1 MHIMKEVKKTMT
13 KSSYLGIDLFAGSGG
28 ISYGLSQAGFDM
40 RLGIEIDPNFAVTL
54 KENNK
59 NMKVVVSDIRVI
71 DPAEVVKSSGLRKKD
86 INLIVG
92 GPPCQGFSQSNRR
105 SRNLDNPLN
114 NLYKEFFR
122 FIRVLQPQVFLLENV
137 AGLKTLHRGAV
148 FQDILKTGEK
158 VGYYVQWDVVN
169 AEDFGVPQR
178 RKRIIFIGTKQK
190 TDNLFYVK
198 KNKPVTVRS
207 ALDDLPIL
215 ENGNAVGESK
225 YSQDGKLSNYQKM
238 MRKNNGNIVSN
249 NLVTR
254 NSALVVERY
263 KYIPPGGNWKN
274 IPPHLM
280 SNYKNPDNCHGWIYY
295 RLRWDEPS
303 VVISNFR
310 KNMLIH
316 PEQHRGLSVREAAR
330 LQSFPDQYIFYGP
343 LGSQQQQVA
352 NAGPPLLVEKMGNNI
367 MKYLREVN

>member
-1 MHIMKEVKKTMT
+1 MT

>member
-1 MHIMKEVKKTMT
+1 MT
-13 KSSYLGIDLFAGSGG
+13 KSPYLGIDLFAGSGG
-28 ISYGLSQAGFDM
+28 ISHGLLQAGLDM

-71 DPAEVVKSSGLRKKD
+71 DPAEVVKSTGLRKKD
-86 INLIVG
+86 IDLIVG

-148 FQDILKTGEK
+148 FRDILKTGEK

-198 KNKPVTVRS
+198 ENKAVTVRS

-215 ENGNAVGESK
+215 ENGNAVDELK
-225 YSQDGKLSNYQKM
+225 YSRDSKLSNYQKI

-249 NLVTR
+249 NLVTK

-280 SNYKNPDNCHGWIYY
+280 SNYKNANNCHGWIYY
-295 RLRWDEPS
+295 RLIWDGPS

-330 LQSFPDQYIFYGP
+330 LQSFPDDYIFYGP
-343 LGSQQQQVA
+343 LGFQQQKVA
-352 NAGPPLLVEKMGNNI
+352 NACPPLLVEKIGNNI
-367 MKYLREVN
+367 MKYLREAN